1 MPVTWGAM
9 TVGDRRLARLLN
21 SFPEIVV
28 VLDGSGNVL
37 WANHLAEVLFDR
49 PLESSI
55 GMSGIDL
62 VHPDDLEIVLRSLET
77 VQSKSVGAPL
87 EIRAKIGNDWRLIEL
102 IGSPVPWFEKGAV
115 LFSIRDLTDRRRFE
129 LARDNV
135 ARFRSLVHNATTIM
149 MLVSPTGV
157 VESVSGAM
165 TRMLGHDPEVVERQP
180 LANIVAVPDRPALRF
195 AIENALRG
203 SSATHPVVQALRLL
217 RRSGEEM
224 ISYELSI
231 VSLVE
236 DPTVGGLVV
245 TAHDVSERVAAEM
258 ELRNTV
264 RELRETSSL
273 LNATLESTADGLL
286 VVGNDRTVTSFNSQ
300 FAEMWRLPTN
310 LVASRNDHRLI
321 DHVAEQLVD
330 ADAFIARVD
339 ELYAH
344 PDSESDDTLEF
355 KDGRVF
361 QRLSKPQYVS
371 GEVVGRVWS
380 FSDITEQKRLENDLA
395 HLAFHDSL
403 TGLANRSLF
412 QDRVNQALARNER
425 NDKYVAVLFLDL
437 DHFMMINDSLGH
449 TAGDELLRIVA
460 TTLTRSLRKS
470 DTAARLGGDEFAVL
484 IEDAANREEVMHMA
498 DRLMKTLRQP
508 VTVAGQEISSTVSMG
523 VTFGFKGHTSDQLLR
538 NADLAMYLAKEQG
551 RDRIEEYQDQMH
563 AAVVQRLEL
572 ETDLRRAVLSEE
584 LRVHY
589 QPIFDLVTGLIVGFE
604 ALVRWQHPTQG
615 LLQPVSFIPFAEEI
629 GFIHNIDRYVLTEA
643 CAQARRWQSQGLA
656 PADLMIS
663 VNLSAR
669 EIADSS
675 IRDSVSLSL
684 LETGFE
690 PAHLILEITES
701 ALMRELDATIRNLQS
716 LKSLGL
722 SIAVDDFGTGFS
734 SFSHL
739 EQLPIDI
746 LKVDRSFVA
755 NITALD
761 GRPSLAPAIVQLA
774 HTLGLTAIA
783 EGVESPDQ
791 VMPLRELRCTL
802 AQGYHLGMPLD
813 AVDTEGLLRSLAS

>member
-1 MPVTWGAM
+1 M
-9 TVGDRRLARLLN
+9 TVGDRRLSRLLN

-37 WANHLAEVLFDR
+37 WANELAIALFER
-49 PLESSI
+49 TLESAI

-87 EIRAKIGNDWRLIEL
+87 EIRAKIGSEWRLIEL
-102 IGSPVPWFEKGAV
+102 IGTPVSWFQKGAV
-115 LFSIRDLTDRRRFE
+115 LYSIRDLTDRRRFE

-149 MLVSPTGV
+149 MMVSPTGD

-165 TRMLGHDPEVVERQP
+165 TRMLGHDPEAVERQP
-180 LANIVAVPDRPALRF
+180 LANIVATMDRPALRV
-195 AIENALRG
+195 AIENALRS
-203 SSATHPVVQALRLL
+203 SSATQPVVQALRLL
-217 RRSGEEM
+217 RRGGEEM

-236 DPTVGGLVV
+236 DPTVGGLIV
-245 TAHDVSERVAAEM
+245 TAHDVSTRVAAEM

-286 VVGNDRTVTSFNSQ
+286 VVGNDRTITSFNTQ
-300 FAEMWRLPTN
+300 FAEMWHLPTN
-310 LVASRNDHRLI
+310 LVASRDDHRLI
-321 DHVAEQLVD
+321 DYVTEQLVD
-330 ADAFIARVD
+330 EDAFVARVND
-339 ELYAH
+339 LYSQ
-344 PDSESDDTLEF
+344 PDAESNDTLEF

-371 GEVVGRVWS
+371 GDVVGRVWS
-380 FSDITEQKRLENDLA
+380 FSDITEQKRLEGDLA
-395 HLAFHDSL
+395 RLAFHDAL
-403 TGLANRSLF
+403 TGLANRALF
-412 QDRVNQALARNER
+412 QDRVNQALARSER
-425 NDKYVAVLFLDL
+425 SEKYVAVLFLDL
-437 DHFMMINDSLGH
+437 DNFKMINDSLGH
-449 TAGDELLRIVA
+449 SAGDELLRIVA
-460 TTLTRSLRKS
+460 STLTGSLRKS

-484 IEDAANREEVMHMA
+484 IEDASNREEVMHTA
-498 DRLMKTLRQP
+498 DRLMKTLRRP
-508 VTVAGQEISSTVSMG
+508 VAVAGQEITSTVSIG
-523 VTFGFKGHTSDQLLR
+523 ITFGFKGHTSDQLFR
-538 NADLAMYLAKEQG
+538 NADLAMYLAKG
-551 RDRIEEYQDQMH
+551 HGKDRIEEFQDQMH
-563 AAVVQRLEL
+563 IAVVQRLEL

-589 QPIFDLVTGLIVGFE
+589 QPIYDLENGAIVGFE

-629 GFIHNIDRYVLTEA
+629 GFIHNIDQFVLTEA

-656 PADLMIS
+656 PAGLLIS

-669 EIADSS
+669 EIADSA

-690 PAHLILEITES
+690 PKHLILEITES
-701 ALMRELDATIRNLQS
+701 ALMRDLDATIRNLES

-774 HTLGLTAIA
+774 HSLGLTTIA

-791 VMPLRELRCTL
+791 VMPLRELACTL

-813 AVDTEGLLRSLAS
+813 AIETEGLLRSLVS